1 MVVGAATFCP
11 APLSPC
17 APTASPVAHLAAWLQ
32 RRGAH
37 LARQMW
43 LHEGGS
49 SPVVCFCLPLCPL
62 SLLWLTIHPG
72 LSQRKLGRMWVFS
85 PAMGL
90 GWGESSVHG
99 AQASPELVRAC
110 FLLVVLSCEGGR
122 TIWSSPCQPNKIR
135 NAGQALQIPLTAAG
149 QCGAVSGQG
158 LTHLSPYTEPGVMAE
173 EPCFLLGAAG
183 LGQSAWAGVP

>member
-1 MVVGAATFCP
+1 MQPHFVLHRCPHVPPLPAQWPIWLHGCSGVGHIWPGRCGCTRGGHHQLCVSASLSA
-11 APLSPC
+11 LSPC
-17 APTASPVAHLAAWLQ
+17 CGSQSTLVCH
-32 RRGAH
+32 RGS
-37 LARQMW
+37 W
-43 LHEGGS
+43 EGCG
-49 SPVVCFCLPLCPL
+49 CPL
-62 SLLWLTIHPG
+62 LLW
-72 LSQRKLGRMWVFS
+72 
-85 PAMGL
+85 
-90 GWGESSVHG
+90 GWGGGGSSVHG

-135 NAGQALQIPLTAAG
+135 NAGQALQILLTAAG

-173 EPCFLLGAAG
+173 EPRFLLGAAG